1 MELHGSARDIEK
13 GEKLRYLLFGAEQA
27 EKHGDIEKAHC
38 LWTQLQ
44 CFLYAE
50 SLNDV
55 TTALHTRRLRRLCQ
69 DHLHALTMHPKL
81 VERRCDGLD

>member
-1 MELHGSARDIEK
+1 MDLHGSTEDIEK
-13 GEKLRYLLFGAEQA
+13 GERLRYLLFGAEQA
-27 EKHGDIEKAHC
+27 EKRGEIDKAQC

-55 TTALHTRRLRRLCQ
+55 TTALHTRRLRRLCK
-69 DHLHALTMHPKL
+69 DRLNALMMHPKA
-81 VERRCDGLD
+81 VEQR